1 MIPDTDIL
9 PVAFAWRAVGKRD
22 TDMQPD
28 DFATFYV
35 AGAVEM
41 MVQRYGHADQ
51 RRETFTEDIT
61 DGVAATITTP
71 WASAT
76 VVSVVSDDGTT
87 QSGWSFTAPT
97 LTGTFTGTQV
107 TITAR
112 SLPVPMAWQIAAGQV
127 CRQIYLADTS
137 TSGGRPTD
145 GGGQPVPTGFAWPA
159 RTLELMERWEPV
171 GGFA

>member
-1 MIPDTDIL
+1 MIPDADIL
-9 PVAFAWRAVGKRD
+9 PAAFAWRACGKRD
-22 TDMQPD
+22 TDVQPD

-35 AGAVEM
+35 TSAIEL

-51 RRETFTEDIT
+51 RTDTFTED
-61 DGVAATITTP
+61 VAASITTP
-71 WASAT
+71 WVSGT
-76 VVSVVSDDGTT
+76 VASVVSDDGTT
-87 QSGWSFTAPT
+87 QTGWSFTAPT
-97 LTGTFTGTQV
+97 LTGTFTGTKV

-112 SLPVPMAWQIAAGQV
+112 SLPVPMAWKIAAGQV
-127 CRQIYLADTS
+127 CRQLYLADTS

-145 GGGQPVPTGFAWPA
+145 GGGSPVPTGFAWPA